1 MGYTKVTAADNKP
14 GKSNRFIH
22 QLLNDVKLLEQ
33 MIADGKFDD
42 DCIRIGAEQELN
54 FIDHRFNPFPIGQA
68 VLDLANDPHF
78 THEYAR
84 FNAEINLDPLKL
96 ESGALN
102 TLEKDLTDHM
112 AKINDVA
119 KELNGEVLL
128 AGILP
133 SVRKKD
139 LARENLTP
147 LKRYDALDALLNKIR
162 GGSFDFRI
170 EGKDLLVETH
180 NSSLFEACNTSFQ
193 IHLQVPIDEVIAQYN
208 WAQAIA
214 GPVLSACT
222 NSPLLFGKRLWR
234 ETRIALF
241 QQSVDIRSVDKQ
253 SHNREPRV
261 SFGTEWVKESILEVY
276 REDIARHRILLMID
290 SKAPISEEIPKLKA
304 LNVHNGTV
312 YRWNRPC
319 YGVTEGKPHLRIE
332 NRYIPAGPT
341 IIDQIANCALWIGLM
356 KGMPEEAHSLPELM
370 DFGDAKSNFL
380 KAARMGLGAQFC
392 WLDKKRVPS
401 KNLML
406 EKLLPLAYKGLSKA
420 GISKKE
426 ATKYLSIIEERVK
439 TEKTGSQWVVDSFT
453 QMKKTKN
460 DYAAAIATTAGILN
474 RQKQNLPVHKWAPLN
489 EDEVST
495 TSYETVDQI
504 MAKDLFTVESN
515 DSLEYTCTIM
525 SWRKIHHMP
534 VINSE
539 GELEG
544 LVTAGMLLHQVSEKN
559 LGKKLVHSIML
570 KDPITIE
577 PGTTLL
583 QALQIMNENSI
594 GSLPIVNE
602 NKHLV
607 GFITT
612 KDMVKVMHHMIKGQE
627 S

>member
-1 MGYTKVTAADNKP
+1 MGYSKVTAADGKP
-14 GKSNRFIH
+14 DKSNKFIH
-22 QLLNDVKLLEQ
+22 RLLNDVRLLEQ
-33 MIADGKFDD
+33 MIDEGKFDD
-42 DCIRIGAEQELN
+42 KQIRIGAEQEIN
-54 FIDHRFNPFPIGQA
+54 FVDHQFNPYPIGQS
-68 VLDLANDPHF
+68 VLNLANDPNF

-84 FNAEINLDPLKL
+84 FNAEINLDPLELK
-96 ESGALN
+96 SGAFN
-102 TLEKDLTDHM
+102 TLEKNLTDHLH
-112 AKINDVA
+112 KINAVA
-119 KELNGEVLL
+119 NELNGDILL

-133 SVRKKD
+133 TIRKKD
-139 LARENLTP
+139 LERENLTP
-147 LKRYDALDALLNKIR
+147 LQRYDALDALLNKIR
-162 GGSFDFRI
+162 GAAFNFRI

-193 IHLQVPIDEVIAQYN
+193 IHLQVPIEEMVAQYN
-208 WAQAIA
+208 WAQAIS

-241 QQSVDIRSVDKQ
+241 QQSVDTRSVDKQ

-276 REDIARHRILLMID
+276 REDIARHRVLLMID
-290 SKAPISEEIPKLKA
+290 NQTTINEDIPKLKA

-332 NRYIPAGPT
+332 NRYLPAGPT
-341 IIDQIANCALWIGLM
+341 VIDQIANCALWIGLM
-356 KGMPEEAHSLPELM
+356 KGMPEEAHSLSDLM

-380 KAARMGLGAQFC
+380 KAARMGLGAQFI
-392 WLDKKRVPS
+392 WVDKKRIPS
-401 KNLML
+401 K
-406 EKLLPLAYKGLSKA
+406 KLLLKKLIPLAYKGLEKA

-439 TEKTGSQWVVDSFT
+439 TEKTGSQWMLDSFT
-453 QMKKTKN
+453 KMKKTQN
-460 DYAAAIATTAGILN
+460 DYAAAIATASGLLK
-474 RQKQNLPVHKWAPLN
+474 RQKENIPVHKWSPLDEN
-489 EDEVST
+489 EVLT
-495 TSYETVDQI
+495 TAYETIDQI

-525 SWRKIHHMP
+525 SWRRIHHMP

-544 LVTAGMLLHQVSEKN
+544 LVTAGMLLSQVSEKN

-570 KDPITIE
+570 KDPITAE
-577 PGTTLL
+577 PGTTIKE
-583 QALQIMNENSI
+583 ALQIMKTNSI
-594 GSLPIVNE
+594 GSLPIVNDQ
-602 NKHLV
+602 KHLV

-612 KDMVKVMHHMIKGQE
+612 KDLVKVMHNIVKDQK